1 MTNFRAGARAG
12 SQGNT
17 MTNDEKQISANHLIS
32 ARDTGS
38 QSNRDQESNSRMDS
52 PKEMPKMSSPVRSV
66 TIMVIVVVVVGLLV
80 VSGIVPRLRSRK
92 ALAAETNELAT
103 PTVLVVRPKQGAPS
117 QEILLPGNIQ
127 AFIDAPI
134 YARTNGYLKRWYF
147 DIGAHVQKG
156 QLLAEIESPEVDQQ
170 LSQAQ
175 ADLGTATENLHLSQ
189 ITANRFSDLIKQ
201 DAVSQQETDN
211 ATSDLAAKNTA
222 LKSAQANV
230 DRLKELVSF
239 EKVYAPFDGVVT
251 ARNTDIGQLI
261 DSGAAGGQARSL
273 FQIAAINQLRVF
285 ISVPQI
291 YSQAAVPG
299 LTADLTFA
307 EFPGR
312 RFQGKLVRTSRS
324 IDPTAR
330 TLNVEVDVDNSKGE
344 LLPGAYTEVHLKLK
358 EAVPTMTVPVS
369 ALLFRQEGLRV
380 AIAKSDNTA
389 ELVPITLGRDFGDFV
404 EVSTG
409 LTGQERIVSNPPD
422 SIIDGERLDIQTEA
436 QQATVAAN
444 KGGGK

>member
-1 MTNFRAGARAG
+1 
-12 SQGNT
+12 
-17 MTNDEKQISANHLIS
+17 MTNDMQQRPTTDLSEVT
-32 ARDTGS
+32 DTGMAN
-38 QSNRDQESNSRMDS
+38 QSHSKKLGGSDSMNASEGSPGKGSRG
-52 PKEMPKMSSPVRSV
+52 RSAAAML
-66 TIMVIVVVVVGLLV
+66 IAVVVVGLLV
-80 VSGIVPRLRSRK
+80 ATGIVPRLRSRK
-92 ALAAETNELAT
+92 ALAAETSELAA
-103 PTVLVVRPKQGAPS
+103 PTVLVIQPKRGAPS

-127 AFIDAPI
+127 AFVDAPI

-147 DIGAHVQKG
+147 DIGSYVKQG

-189 ITANRFSDLIKQ
+189 ITSSRFSDLIKQ
-201 DAVSQQETDN
+201 DAVSQQDTDN

-230 DRLKELVSF
+230 DRLKQLVSF
-239 EKVYAPFDGVVT
+239 EKVYVPFDGVVT

-261 DSGAAGGQARSL
+261 DSGASGGQARSL
-273 FQIAAINQLRVF
+273 FQIAAINKLRVF

-291 YSQAAVPG
+291 YSQAATPG
-299 LTADLTFA
+299 LTADLTLA

-344 LLPGAYTEVHLKLK
+344 LMPGAYTEVHLKLK
-358 EAVPTMTVPVS
+358 EGIPTMTIPVS

-380 AIAKSDNTA
+380 VVAKRDNTA
-389 ELVPITLGRDFGDFV
+389 ELLPVTLGRDFGDFA
-404 EVSTG
+404 EITTG
-409 LTGQERIVSNPPD
+409 LTGQERIISNPPD
-422 SIIDGERLDIQTEA
+422 SIIDGERLNIQTEKR
-436 QQATVAAN
+436 QAAGTAGQ
-444 KGGGK
+444 GGEK

>member
-1 MTNFRAGARAG
+1 
-12 SQGNT
+12 
-17 MTNDEKQISANHLIS
+17 MTNDVEQRSPNRLTGPTAAEEKTNGNDSIA
-32 ARDTGS
+32 AT
-38 QSNRDQESNSRMDS
+38 QEVPRKRSV
-52 PKEMPKMSSPVRSV
+52 VRSAA
-66 TIMVIVVVVVGLLV
+66 ILLIAIIVVGLLIL
-80 VSGIVPRLRSRK
+80 SGVIPRLRSRK
-92 ALAAETNELAT
+92 ALAAETNDMAA
-103 PTVLVVRPKQGAPS
+103 PTVLVIQPKRGAPS

-127 AFIDAPI
+127 AFVDAPI

-147 DIGAHVQKG
+147 DIGSHVKQG

-170 LSQAQ
+170 LAQSQ
-175 ADLGTATENLHLSQ
+175 ADLGTATANLNLSQ
-189 ITANRFSDLIKQ
+189 ITASRYADLIKQ

-211 ATSDLAAKNTA
+211 AVSDFASKNT
-222 LKSAQANV
+222 LVKSAQANV
-230 DRLKELVSF
+230 DRLKQLVSF

-273 FQIAAINQLRVF
+273 FQVAAINELRVF

-291 YSQAAVPG
+291 YSQAATPG

-324 IDPTAR
+324 IDPMAR

-358 EAVPTMTVPVS
+358 QDIPTMTIPVS
-369 ALLFRQEGLRV
+369 ALLFRKEGLRV
-380 AIAKSDNTA
+380 AVAKSDNTA
-389 ELVPITLGRDFGDFV
+389 ALEPVTLCRDFGDFA
-404 EVSTG
+404 EITTG
-409 LTGQERIVSNPPD
+409 LTGQERVIANPPD
-422 SIIDGERLDIQTEA
+422 SIIDGERLNIQTEKR
-436 QQATVAAN
+436 QAAA
-444 KGGGK
+444 GQGGKK

>member
-1 MTNFRAGARAG
+1 
-12 SQGNT
+12 
-17 MTNDEKQISANHLIS
+17 MTNDAEHRPLNDFTSPTVVEERTK
-32 ARDTGS
+32 
-38 QSNRDQESNSRMDS
+38 NSDS
-52 PKEMPKMSSPVRSV
+52 TAATQGAPRRRSV
-66 TIMVIVVVVVGLLV
+66 GRSAAILLIAVIIVGLLV
-80 VSGIVPRLRSRK
+80 LSGIVPRLRSRK
-92 ALAAETNELAT
+92 ALAAETNELAA
-103 PTVLVVRPKQGAPS
+103 PTVVVVQPKRGAPS

-127 AFIDAPI
+127 AFVDAPI

-147 DIGAHVQKG
+147 DIGSHVRQG

-175 ADLGTATENLHLSQ
+175 ADLGTATANLHLSQ
-189 ITANRFSDLIKQ
+189 ITADRYADLIKQ

-211 ATSDLAAKNTA
+211 AVSDLASRNTA
-222 LKSAQANV
+222 VKSAQANM
-230 DRLKELVSF
+230 DRLKQLVSF

-273 FQIAAINQLRVF
+273 FQVAAVNELRVF

-291 YSQAAVPG
+291 YSQAATPG

-312 RFQGKLVRTSRS
+312 RFHGKLVRTSRS

-358 EAVPTMTVPVS
+358 EDIPTMTIPVS
-369 ALLFRQEGLRV
+369 ALLFRKEGLRV
-380 AIAKSDNTA
+380 AVARDDNTA
-389 ELVPITLGRDFGDFV
+389 ELQSVTLGRDFGDFA
-404 EVSTG
+404 EITTG
-409 LTGQERIVSNPPD
+409 LTGQERIIANPPD
-422 SIIDGERLDIQTEA
+422 SIIDGERLNIQTETQKA
-436 QQATVAAN
+436 PAAAGQ
-444 KGGGK
+444 GGEK

>member
-1 MTNFRAGARAG
+1 
-12 SQGNT
+12 
-17 MTNDEKQISANHLIS
+17 MTNDQGQRSPNHSTAANEAVDHSNYGKPEDRSSIAVSQGEPRKSSRGRSAAILLI
-32 ARDTGS
+32 A
-38 QSNRDQESNSRMDS
+38 
-52 PKEMPKMSSPVRSV
+52 
-66 TIMVIVVVVVGLLV
+66 VVVVALLV
-80 VSGIVPRLRSRK
+80 ISGIVPRLRSRK
-92 ALAAETNELAT
+92 ALAAETNELAA
-103 PTVLVVRPKQGAPS
+103 PTVLVVQPKRGAPS

-127 AFIDAPI
+127 AFVDAPI

-147 DIGAHVQKG
+147 DIGSHVKQG

-170 LSQAQ
+170 LSQSQ
-175 ADLGTATENLHLSQ
+175 ADLGTATANLHLSQ

-201 DAVSQQETDN
+201 DAVSQQDTDN
-211 ATSDLAAKNTA
+211 AVSDLAAKNTA
-222 LKSAQANV
+222 VKSAQANV
-230 DRLKELVSF
+230 DRLKQLVSF

-273 FQIAAINQLRVF
+273 FQMAAINRLRVF

-291 YSQAAVPG
+291 YSQAATPG
-299 LTADLTFA
+299 LSADLTFA

-312 RFQGKLVRTSRS
+312 RFPGKLVRTSRS

-358 EAVPTMTVPVS
+358 EGIPTMTIPVS

-380 AIAKSDNTA
+380 AIARSDNTA
-389 ELVPITLGRDFGDFV
+389 ELVPVTLGRDFGDYA
-404 EVSTG
+404 EITTG
-409 LTGQERIVSNPPD
+409 LTGQEQIISNPPD
-422 SIIDGERLDIQTEA
+422 SIIDGERLNVQTER
-436 QQATVAAN
+436 QRSAAAAGP
-444 KGGGK
+444 GGEK

>member
-1 MTNFRAGARAG
+1 
-12 SQGNT
+12 
-17 MTNDEKQISANHLIS
+17 MTNDAEQRSPNHLDDS
-32 ARDTGS
+32 ASTEGNQNYEGRSTGA
-38 QSNRDQESNSRMDS
+38 DS
-52 PKEMPKMSSPVRSV
+52 GKGSPARTV
-66 TIMVIVVVVVGLLV
+66 VIVLIALVVVGLLV
-80 VSGIVPRLRSRK
+80 ASGIVPRLRSRK
-92 ALAAETNELAT
+92 ALAAETNELAA
-103 PTVLVVRPKQGAPS
+103 PTVMVVQPKRGAPA

-127 AFIDAPI
+127 AFVDAPI

-147 DIGAHVQKG
+147 DIGSHVRQG

-175 ADLGTATENLHLSQ
+175 ADLETLKENLHLSQ

-201 DAVSQQETDN
+201 DAVSQQDTDN
-211 ATSDLAAKNTA
+211 ATSDLAARNSA
-222 LKSAQANV
+222 VKSSQANV
-230 DRLKELVSF
+230 DRLKQLVSF

-273 FQIAAINQLRVF
+273 FQMAAINKLRVF

-291 YSQAAVPG
+291 YSQAASPG
-299 LTADLTFA
+299 LKADLTFA

-312 RFQGKLVRTSRS
+312 RFQGTLVRTSRS

-358 EAVPTMTVPVS
+358 EGAPTLTVPVS
-369 ALLFRQEGLRV
+369 ALLFRREGLRV
-380 AIAKSDNTA
+380 AVVEDDHAAK
-389 ELVPITLGRDFGDFV
+389 LVPVTLGRDFGDFA
-404 EVSTG
+404 EITTG
-409 LTGQERIVSNPPD
+409 LTGEEEIITNPPD
-422 SIIDGERLDIQTEA
+422 SIIDGEHLNVQTQS
-436 QQATVAAN
+436 QQGVGT
-444 KGGGK
+444 KGQGGGR

>member
-1 MTNFRAGARAG
+1 
-12 SQGNT
+12 
-17 MTNDEKQISANHLIS
+17 MTNDMQQRPTTDLSEVTDTEMANQSHSKKPGGSDSMNASEGTPGKGSRGRSAAGMLI
-32 ARDTGS
+32 A
-38 QSNRDQESNSRMDS
+38 
-52 PKEMPKMSSPVRSV
+52 
-66 TIMVIVVVVVGLLV
+66 VVVVGLLV
-80 VSGIVPRLRSRK
+80 ATGIVPRLRSRK
-92 ALAAETNELAT
+92 ALAAETSELAA
-103 PTVLVVRPKQGAPS
+103 PTVLVIQPKQGAPS

-127 AFIDAPI
+127 AFVDAPI

-147 DIGAHVQKG
+147 DIGSYVKQG
-156 QLLAEIESPEVDQQ
+156 QLLAEIDSPEVDQQ

-189 ITANRFSDLIKQ
+189 ITSSRFSDLIKQ
-201 DAVSQQETDN
+201 DAVSQQDTDN

-230 DRLKELVSF
+230 DRLKQLVSF

-261 DSGAAGGQARSL
+261 DSGASGGQARSL
-273 FQIAAINQLRVF
+273 FQIAAINKLRVF

-291 YSQAAVPG
+291 YSQAATPG
-299 LTADLTFA
+299 LTADLSFA

-344 LLPGAYTEVHLKLK
+344 LFPGAYTEVHLKLK
-358 EAVPTMTVPVS
+358 EGIPTMTIPVS
-369 ALLFRQEGLRV
+369 ALLFRREGLRV
-380 AIAKSDNTA
+380 VVARRDNTA
-389 ELVPITLGRDFGDFV
+389 ELLPVTLGRDFGDFA
-404 EVSTG
+404 EITTG
-409 LTGQERIVSNPPD
+409 LTGQERIISNPPD
-422 SIIDGERLDIQTEA
+422 SIIDGERLNIQTEK
-436 QQATVAAN
+436 QQAAGTA
-444 KGGGK
+444 GQGGKK